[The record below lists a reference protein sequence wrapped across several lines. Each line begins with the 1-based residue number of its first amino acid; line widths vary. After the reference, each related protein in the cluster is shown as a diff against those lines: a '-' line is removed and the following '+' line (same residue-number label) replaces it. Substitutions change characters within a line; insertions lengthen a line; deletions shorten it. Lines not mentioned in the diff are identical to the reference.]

1 MDEFVF
7 TTLLLMGVL
16 MGGAIGWAF
25 GTTWQIKKML
35 PELRDL
41 REEVS
46 KLKLLARMKGVD
58 LD

>member
-16 MGGAIGWAF
+16 MGSAIGWAF

-46 KLKLLARMKGVD
+46 KLKLLARMKGVE